1 MPIEIGIWKLGPK
14 KLERVPLTGIDAE
27 SRLENSLAS
36 DLSILSPRFLLLG
49 RQVATAN
56 GKFIDILAIDQDGN
70 LIVIE
75 LKKDRTPRDVVAQV
89 LDYASWVQGLS
100 FDEIAGIYAEKH
112 GGAKLEAGFEE
123 AFGRSL
129 PQEINQEHELIVV
142 ASELDPSTERIIS
155 YLSDNYG
162 VPVNA
167 VFFRYFR
174 DNGAEYLARSWLIDP
189 QEAEAKASRRPSTK
203 GREPWNGRDFYV
215 SFGEGETRSWDDA
228 RRYGFISGGGG
239 KWYSQTLR
247 ALFPGARVFVNL
259 PGRGYVGVGLVK
271 DEVVPVREFQVEVDG
286 KRMPILD
293 APLKAPEMG
302 AHKDDTELSEYLVR
316 VEWLRDVPREQAY
329 WETGLFALQHTACRM
344 TSRFTIERLTAH
356 FGLEDS

>member
-27 SRLENSLAS
+27 SRLENSLVS

-89 LDYASWVQGLS
+89 LDYASWVQSLS
-100 FDEIAGIYAEKH
+100 FDEISVIYAEKH
-112 GGAKLEAGFEE
+112 GGAKLEAGFQD

-155 YLSDNYG
+155 YLSENYG

-174 DNGAEYLARSWLIDP
+174 DNGAEYLARSWPIDP
-189 QEAEAKASRRPSTK
+189 QEAEAKASRRPSTRVGSRGTGATSTCRSARTRAARGTTLAGTGLSQVAAGSGLADASRTLPGGSRVRK
-203 GREPWNGRDFYV
+203 PA
-215 SFGEGETRSWDDA
+215 RSWLCRRWHREERGRAGA
-228 RRYGFISGGGG
+228 RLRGRGRRQADFDSRRPSQRARYGAAEG
-239 KWYSQTLR
+239 R
-247 ALFPGARVFVNL
+247 RGA
-259 PGRGYVGVGLVK
+259 
-271 DEVVPVREFQVEVDG
+271 
-286 KRMPILD
+286 
-293 APLKAPEMG
+293 
-302 AHKDDTELSEYLVR
+302 VR
-316 VEWLRDVPREQAY
+316 VPCARGVASRRPARAGVLGDGSLCAAAH
-329 WETGLFALQHTACRM
+329 GLPHDEPLHDRA
-344 TSRFTIERLTAH
+344 AH
-356 FGLEDS
+356 GTLST